1 MIKDHARLKKLEDDI
16 SRKAGPLDFTQALKL
31 FSEMW
36 KEAVSL
42 GVLPPQDPMKGIE
55 TDIRIARILN
65 SCSKNYSSE

>member
-1 MIKDHARLKKLEDDI
+1 MIRDHARLKKLEDDL
-16 SRKAGPLDFTQALKL
+16 SSKTGPLEFTQALEL

-42 GVLPPQDPMKGIE
+42 GVLPPDDPMEGIE

-65 SCSKNYSSE
+65 SCSQNSSPE